1 MVAPGTH
8 SNLRG
13 IAFMVLS
20 TGFFSANDAFMKL
33 ATVGLP
39 PFEVVFLRGV
49 MASLWALPVVLL
61 TGNGPALPHIV
72 NRWVLLRNCFEL
84 MAVLCFVVAL
94 ANMPIADLAAL
105 GQISPMLLL
114 IGVALLYRDPIG
126 WVRALLIAIG
136 FIGAICVA
144 QPGANGISLFAVL
157 GLGCAVGTAFRDIA
171 GRRVSSAIPTLV
183 VAYGTLLLV
192 MVGAGIAMLS
202 FEHWVVPDGQHL
214 LFLACS
220 GLLLSLGHYFIFLS
234 YRTGATAA
242 VAPFYYMFA
251 IWAVCSGALVFGTFP
266 NALALIGIVLIV
278 LSGVAVVLVD
288 IRKRVPVPVETPVG

>member
-1 MVAPGTH
+1 MSPA
-8 SNLRG
+8 SANLKG

-39 PFEVVFLRGV
+39 PFEVLFLRGV

-61 TGNGPALPHIV
+61 TGNARGLPLV
-72 NRWVLLRNCFEL
+72 LNRWVLLRNSFEL

-94 ANMPIADLAAL
+94 ANMPIADLTAL

-114 IGVALLYRDPIG
+114 IGVAVLYRDPIG
-126 WVRALLIAIG
+126 WARAALIAIG
-136 FIGAICVA
+136 FVGAICVA
-144 QPGANGISLFAVL
+144 QPGASGISLFAVL

-171 GRRVSSAIPTLV
+171 GRKVSPAIPTLV

-192 MVGAGIAMLS
+192 MAGAAIASLL
-202 FEHWVVPDGQHL
+202 FEHWVMPDGRHL
-214 LFLACS
+214 LLLACS
-220 GLLLSLGHYFIFLS
+220 GLLLSLGHFFIFLS

-266 NALALIGIVLIV
+266 NTLALVGIMLIV
-278 LSGVAVVLVD
+278 VSGIAVVLVD
-288 IRKRVPVPVETPVG
+288 IRKRVPVPAETPVG

>member
-1 MVAPGTH
+1 MSPA
-8 SNLRG
+8 SANLKG

-39 PFEVVFLRGV
+39 PFEVLFLRGV

-61 TGNGPALPHIV
+61 TGNARGLPLV
-72 NRWVLLRNCFEL
+72 LNRWVLLRNSFEL

-94 ANMPIADLAAL
+94 ANMPIADLTAL

-114 IGVALLYRDPIG
+114 IGVAVLYRDPIG
-126 WVRALLIAIG
+126 WARAALIAIG
-136 FIGAICVA
+136 FVGAICVA
-144 QPGANGISLFAVL
+144 QPGASGISLFAVL

-171 GRRVSSAIPTLV
+171 GRKVSPAIPTLV

-192 MVGAGIAMLS
+192 MVGAAIASLL
-202 FEHWVVPDGQHL
+202 FEHWVMPDGRHL
-214 LFLACS
+214 LLLACS
-220 GLLLSLGHYFIFLS
+220 GLLLSLGHFFIFLS

-266 NALALIGIVLIV
+266 NTLALVGIMLIV
-278 LSGVAVVLVD
+278 VSGIAVVLVD

>member
-1 MVAPGTH
+1 MMSSNA
-8 SNLRG
+8 NLRG

-20 TGFFSANDAFMKL
+20 TAFFSANDAFMKL

-39 PFEVVFLRGV
+39 PFEVLFLRGLA
-49 MASLWALPVVLL
+49 ASLWALPVVLL
-61 TGNGPALPHIV
+61 TGNAPALPKVI
-72 NRWVLLRNCFEL
+72 NRWVLLRNGFEL
-84 MAVLCFVVAL
+84 MAVLCFVIAL
-94 ANMPIADLAAL
+94 ANMPIADVTAL

-114 IGVALLYRDPIG
+114 LGVGVLYRDPIG
-126 WVRALLIAIG
+126 WVRAVLIAIG

-144 QPGANGISLFAVL
+144 QPGANGISVFAIL

-171 GRRVSSAIPTLV
+171 GRKVDTAIPTLV

-192 MVGAGIAMLS
+192 MVGAGIASLL
-202 FEHWVVPDGQHL
+202 FEHWVMPDGQHL

-220 GLLLSLGHYFIFLS
+220 GLLLSLGHFFIFLS

-266 NALALIGIVLIV
+266 NTLALVGIGLIV
-278 LSGVAVVLVD
+278 ASGVAVVLVD
-288 IRKRVPVPVETPVG
+288 VRKRLPVPAETPVG

>member
-1 MVAPGTH
+1 M
-8 SNLRG
+8 RG

-33 ATVGLP
+33 STVGLP

-49 MASLWALPVVLL
+49 MGSLWALPVVLL

>member
-1 MVAPGTH
+1 MSPA
-8 SNLRG
+8 SANLKG

-39 PFEVVFLRGV
+39 PFEVLFLRGV
-49 MASLWALPVVLL
+49 MASLWALTVVLL
-61 TGNGPALPHIV
+61 TGNARGLPLV
-72 NRWVLLRNCFEL
+72 LNRWVLLRNSFEL

-94 ANMPIADLAAL
+94 ANMPIADLTAL

-114 IGVALLYRDPIG
+114 IGVAVLYRDPIG
-126 WVRALLIAIG
+126 WARAALIAIG
-136 FIGAICVA
+136 FVGAICVA
-144 QPGANGISLFAVL
+144 QPGASGISLFAVL

-171 GRRVSSAIPTLV
+171 GRKVSPAIPTLV

-192 MVGAGIAMLS
+192 MVGAAIASLL
-202 FEHWVVPDGQHL
+202 FEHWVMPDGRHL
-214 LFLACS
+214 LLLACS
-220 GLLLSLGHYFIFLS
+220 GLLLSLGHFFIFLS

-266 NALALIGIVLIV
+266 NTLALVGIMLIV
-278 LSGVAVVLVD
+278 VSGIAVVLVD
-288 IRKRVPVPVETPVG
+288 IRKRVPVPAETPVG

>member
-1 MVAPGTH
+1 MSPA
-8 SNLRG
+8 SANLKG

-39 PFEVVFLRGV
+39 PFEVLFLRGV

-61 TGNGPALPHIV
+61 TGNARGLPLV
-72 NRWVLLRNCFEL
+72 LNRWVLLRNSFEL

-94 ANMPIADLAAL
+94 ANMPIADLTAL

-114 IGVALLYRDPIG
+114 IGVAVLYRDPIG
-126 WVRALLIAIG
+126 WARAALIAIG
-136 FIGAICVA
+136 FVGAICVA
-144 QPGANGISLFAVL
+144 QPGASGISLFAVL

-171 GRRVSSAIPTLV
+171 GRKVSTAIPTLV

-192 MVGAGIAMLS
+192 MVGAAIASLL
-202 FEHWVVPDGQHL
+202 FEHWVMPDGRHL
-214 LFLACS
+214 LLLACS
-220 GLLLSLGHYFIFLS
+220 GLLLSLGHFFIFLS

-266 NALALIGIVLIV
+266 NTLALVGIMLIV
-278 LSGVAVVLVD
+278 VSGIAVVLVD
-288 IRKRVPVPVETPVG
+288 IRKRVPVPAETPVG

>member
-1 MVAPGTH
+1 MSPA
-8 SNLRG
+8 SANLKG

-39 PFEVVFLRGV
+39 PFEVLFLRGV

-61 TGNGPALPHIV
+61 TGNARGLPLV
-72 NRWVLLRNCFEL
+72 LNRWVLLRNSFEL

-94 ANMPIADLAAL
+94 ANMPIADLTAL

-114 IGVALLYRDPIG
+114 IGVAVLYRDPIG
-126 WVRALLIAIG
+126 WARAALIAIG
-136 FIGAICVA
+136 FVGAICVA
-144 QPGANGISLFAVL
+144 QPGASGISLFAVL

-171 GRRVSSAIPTLV
+171 GRKVSPAIPTLV

-192 MVGAGIAMLS
+192 MVGAAIASLL
-202 FEHWVVPDGQHL
+202 FEHWVMPDGRHL
-214 LFLACS
+214 LLLACS
-220 GLLLSLGHYFIFLS
+220 GLLLSLGHFFIFLS
-234 YRTGATAA
+234 YRTRATAA

-266 NALALIGIVLIV
+266 NTLALVGIMLIV
-278 LSGVAVVLVD
+278 VSGIAVVLVD
-288 IRKRVPVPVETPVG
+288 IRKRVPVPAETPVG

>member
-1 MVAPGTH
+1 MSPA
-8 SNLRG
+8 SANLKG

-39 PFEVVFLRGV
+39 PFEVLFLRGV

-61 TGNGPALPHIV
+61 TGNARGLPLV
-72 NRWVLLRNCFEL
+72 LNRWVLLRNSFEL

-94 ANMPIADLAAL
+94 ANMPIADLTAL

-114 IGVALLYRDPIG
+114 IGVAVLYRDPIG
-126 WVRALLIAIG
+126 WARAALIAIG
-136 FIGAICVA
+136 FVGAICVA
-144 QPGANGISLFAVL
+144 QPGAGGISLFAVL

-171 GRRVSSAIPTLV
+171 GRKVSPAIPTLV

-192 MVGAGIAMLS
+192 MVGAAIASLL
-202 FEHWVVPDGQHL
+202 FEHWVMPDGRHL
-214 LFLACS
+214 LLLACS
-220 GLLLSLGHYFIFLS
+220 GLLLSLGHFFIFLS

-266 NALALIGIVLIV
+266 NTLALVGIMLIV
-278 LSGVAVVLVD
+278 VSGIAVVLVD
-288 IRKRVPVPVETPVG
+288 IRKRVPVPAETPVG